1 MTIPPDEGE
10 GALGFMT
17 TRELLVHRRLA
28 QRALRRRRAP
38 DRATA
43 MTRIEAEL
51 TRRRDV
57 RSARRREITAT
68 DPVGTMTR
76 LTRRLHSPG
85 QDT

>member
-43 MTRIEAEL
+43 MLTRIEAEL
-51 TRRRDV
+51 TRRRDG
-57 RSARRREITAT
+57 RLARAAAKL
-68 DPVGTMTR
+68 PP
-76 LTRRLHSPG
+76 LYPG
-85 QDT
+85 WDNDAL